1 MKNKATTNYWIDMVI
16 GLALV
21 VSAVSGMI
29 FLFPTVMANGSLF
42 GLSVLAWSDLLS
54 SSSLLA
60 ISSLIMI
67 GGVVAHLLLHAR
79 WLKTMTK
86 RIFAPREVAPAMV
99 AVRNESGRG

>member
-29 FLFPTVMANGSLF
+29 FLIPAVMANGSLL
-42 GLSVLAWSDLLS
+42 GLSVLAWSDLHTV
-54 SSSLLA
+54 
-60 ISSLIMI
+60 SSLIMI